1 MIFAGNFVNVVGP
14 LFVMEVDA
22 SESPKLR
29 DFTIPKTIE
38 VDYLNGSL
46 LVLCLLCCCEYEANR
61 EVIFLSDNVGDGK
74 RLIRAVLSVPL

>member
-29 DFTIPKTIE
+29 DFTIAKRIE

-46 LVLCLLCCCEYEANR
+46 LVLCLLCCCE
-61 EVIFLSDNVGDGK
+61 
-74 RLIRAVLSVPL
+74 